1 MKSASACPPPARWRD
16 YIDDRLP
23 PADDAVLTRHIQ
35 ACRACERALA
45 ALIAPLNP
53 PVTPDRPPHAPAEL
67 VERLRRLWCAEPEPG
82 DAGAAWPELPGY
94 EIVGVLG
101 TGGMG
106 VVYRARQLDLG
117 REVAVKMLAPRGP
130 VSAPDA
136 RRLLTDAATA
146 AKLVH
151 PHVVS
156 VFDVGEYRGKPFFV
170 MELVSGGSLAQ
181 HLPALVESPREA
193 ARLIAQ
199 AARALDYAHHRGVCH
214 RDVKPANIM
223 LRPRHLPGLRPDP
236 DRPPPVANCD
246 SCVTD
251 FGLAKRTNGDT
262 GLTLDGAVVGTPGYI
277 APEQIRAEKPAPAAD
292 VFGLGAVLYE
302 CLTGQPPFRG
312 ATPFDALLLTLQR
325 EPVRPRALNY
335 RLPRDLETVCLKAL
349 EKEPG
354 RRYPS
359 AAALADDL
367 ERWLRGEPV
376 RARPIGPLARG
387 WRWCRRKPL
396 VPGFVAAL
404 ALAVAGGLLASV
416 WMWRKA
422 ADNEARAVASLRN
435 EEAARRDAEEQFA
448 MLRATMTSSVA
459 GSAPEFRSEQFH
471 ARRLLMLEEADGSLV
486 RLLERQP
493 GDAQLRAIRARVLT
507 QLGTIHFTQGRAPEA
522 VAAFEGA
529 VALWEGLGDD
539 PERHRHRNWRAIT
552 YVCLEQAYERS
563 GREAEAQQR
572 FETAL
577 RLWRDMIR
585 DEPLLGDNL
594 FPAAVNMGWLLIG
607 DAAPEA
613 SVPQRFQKL
622 RERLARACGADE
634 AAFLFGLLRLE
645 YLYFRVE
652 GDIRQG
658 HREHIPAVARE
669 AAAFLTATLA
679 RPAENRAY
687 LAYAIRQS
695 HKVCLWLRRA
705 GLPGE
710 ALALADRATRA
721 AQWLLQEAPNEP
733 ARVAQLSDSWHAVSK
748 AHSDLNHAE
757 EAIGASRNALAAHQ
771 RLFALAPGDE
781 NVRAVLG
788 SRHLQLARKLC
799 TQGRLDA
806 AEGCFAEREALWPGD
821 AGKREEALREL
832 QKWTVQ
838 ARDELQTTGAQEKFQ
853 RLLELHRRLENKR
866 LPGQNVPE

>member
-23 PADDAVLTRHIQ
+23 PPDDAALTRHIQ
-35 ACRACERALA
+35 TCRACEQALA
-45 ALIAPLNP
+45 ALIAPLDP
-53 PVTPDRPPHAPAEL
+53 PATPDRTPHAPAEL
-67 VERLRRLWCAEPEPG
+67 IERLRRLWAAETDP
-82 DAGAAWPELPGY
+82 DDVAWPELRGY

-156 VFDVGEYRGKPFFV
+156 VYDVGEYRGKPFFV
-170 MELVSGGSLAQ
+170 MELVSGGSLAE
-181 HLPALVESPREA
+181 HLPALVQAPREA

-223 LRPRHLPGLRPDP
+223 LRPRHLPGQRPDP
-236 DRPPPVANCD
+236 DRAPAAENCD
-246 SCVTD
+246 ACVTD
-251 FGLAKRTNGDT
+251 FGVAKRTTGDT

-277 APEQIRAEKPAPAAD
+277 APEQVRAEKPAPAAD

-325 EPVRPRALNY
+325 EPVRPRALNH

-404 ALAVAGGLLASV
+404 ALAVACGLCASV

-422 ADNEARAVASLRN
+422 AANEARAVTSLRN
-435 EEAARRDAEEQFA
+435 EEAARRDAQEQFA
-448 MLRATMTSSVA
+448 MLRATMTNSVA
-459 GSAPEFRSEQFH
+459 GSAPEFRSEQLH
-471 ARRLLMLEEADGSLV
+471 ARRLLMLREADGSLV

-507 QLGTIHFTQGRAPEA
+507 QLGTIHFTQGRNAEA
-522 VAAFEGA
+522 VAAFEQA
-529 VALWEGLGDD
+529 VALWERLGDD
-539 PERHRHRNWRAIT
+539 PERHRHRNWRAIS
-552 YVCLEQAYERS
+552 YVCLEQAYDRA
-563 GREAEAQQR
+563 GRGAEAQQR

-577 RLWRDMIR
+577 HLWRDMVR

-594 FPAAVNMGWLLIG
+594 FPAAVNMGWLLLG
-607 DAAPEA
+607 DTAPEVA
-613 SVPQRFQKL
+613 VPERFRVL
-622 RERLARACGADE
+622 RARLAAACGADE
-634 AAFLFGLLRLE
+634 AAFLFGLLRIE
-645 YLYFRVE
+645 YVYLRVE
-652 GDIRQG
+652 NDIRLG
-658 HREHIPAVARE
+658 YRDNIPAVARE
-669 AAAFLTATLA
+669 VAAFLTDALS
-679 RPAENRAY
+679 RPAENRPY
-687 LAYAIRQS
+687 LAYSIRQS

-710 ALALADRATRA
+710 ALPLADLAART
-721 AQWLLQEAPNEP
+721 AQWLLRESPNDP
-733 ARVAQLSDSWHAVSK
+733 AVVTQLSDSWHAVSK
-748 AHSDLNHAE
+748 AHSDLHQN
-757 EAIGASRNALAAHQ
+757 EAAIDASRNALEAQ
-771 RLFALAPGDE
+771 RRLVALTPGDE
-781 NVRAVLG
+781 YARAVLG
-788 SRHLQLARKLC
+788 SRYLQLGRKLC
-799 TQGRLDA
+799 SQGRLDA
-806 AEGCFAEREALWPGD
+806 AEGCFAERQALWPGD
-821 AGKREEALREL
+821 AGKHEEALREV
-832 QKWTVQ
+832 QKWAKQ
-838 ARDELQTTGAQEKFQ
+838 ARDEPPTSAAREKHQ
-853 RLLELHRRLENKR
+853 RLLELHARLEKNGP
-866 LPGQNVPE
+866 PGRPNGP